1 MSPPIRINQKS
12 LIRKYYM
19 IEFPLEVKM
28 AVVTLRLYDTGLVKR
43 ADDNNTGC
51 KAGEFCVIE
60 SPYGEELGQ
69 VLRENAEVK
78 RIWER
83 VKLEKV
89 LRKAS
94 EQDIAFFKEKL
105 EREKEAFAF
114 CRRRIEERGMP
125 MKLLRVKFF
134 TNERKVMFFFSA
146 EGRID
151 FRDLVKDLARKY
163 RMRIEMRQ
171 VGIRDEAKMLGGV
184 GVCGRFLCCMYVLKE
199 FKPVSSGI
207 LREIEVKINPNKIS
221 GLCGRLM
228 CCLSY
233 ETSLAI
239 NLSDVGEEED

>member
-1 MSPPIRINQKS
+1 
-12 LIRKYYM
+12 M
-19 IEFPLEVKM
+19 IEFPLGAKM
-28 AVVTLRLYDTGLVKR
+28 EIVTLRLYDTGLIKR
-43 ADDNNTGC
+43 AKDPGIGC
-51 KAGEFCVIE
+51 DVGDYCVIE

-69 VLRENAEVK
+69 VLRENSAVK
-78 RIWER
+78 RAWEK

-89 LRKAS
+89 LRKAT
-94 EQDIAFFKEKL
+94 EKDLVFFREKL
-105 EREKEAFAF
+105 EKEKEAFDF
-114 CRRRIEERGMP
+114 CRKRIEERGMP

-199 FKPVSSGI
+199 FKPISSGI
-207 LREIEVKINPNKIS
+207 LKEIEVKINPNKIS

>member
-1 MSPPIRINQKS
+1 MEI
-12 LIRKYYM
+12 
-19 IEFPLEVKM
+19 
-28 AVVTLRLYDTGLVKR
+28 VTLRLYDTGLIKR
-43 ADDNNTGC
+43 AEDRGIGC
-51 KAGEFCVIE
+51 GVGDYCVIE

-69 VLRENAEVK
+69 VLRESPAVK
-78 RIWER
+78 KAWEK
-83 VKLEKV
+83 VELEKV
-89 LRKAS
+89 LRKAT
-94 EQDIAFFKEKL
+94 EKDMVFFREKM
-105 EREKEAFAF
+105 EKEKEAFSF

-134 TNERKVMFFFSA
+134 TNERKVMFYFSA

-199 FKPVSSGI
+199 FKPISSGI
-207 LREIEVKINPNKIS
+207 LKEIDVKINPNKIS

-239 NLSDVGEEED
+239 NLSDMGEEED

>member
-1 MSPPIRINQKS
+1 MISQKS
-12 LIRKYYM
+12 LIREYYM

-28 AVVTLRLYDTGLVKR
+28 EIVTLRIYDTGLIKR
-43 ADDNNTGC
+43 AEDHGIGC
-51 KAGEFCVIE
+51 EVGDYCVIE

-69 VLRENAEVK
+69 VLRENSAVK
-78 RIWER
+78 RAWEKVR
-83 VKLEKV
+83 LERV
-89 LRKAS
+89 LRKAT
-94 EQDIAFFKEKL
+94 EKDLVFFREKL
-105 EREKEAFAF
+105 DKEKEAFNF
-114 CRRRIEERGMP
+114 CRKRIEERGMP

-199 FKPVSSGI
+199 FKPISSGI
-207 LREIEVKINPNKIS
+207 LKEIEVKINPNKIS

>member
-1 MSPPIRINQKS
+1 M
-12 LIRKYYM
+12 
-19 IEFPLEVKM
+19 EVI
-28 AVVTLRLYDTGLVKR
+28 TLRLYDTGIIKR
-43 ADDNNTGC
+43 VDSTGIPC
-51 KAGEFCVIE
+51 DVGDFCVIE
-60 SPYGEELGQ
+60 SPYGEELGE
-69 VLRENAEVK
+69 VLRENSLVK
-78 RIWER
+78 KAWEG

-94 EQDIAFFKEKL
+94 EKDLQFFQDKL
-105 EREKEAFAF
+105 KREKEAFQF
-114 CRRRIEERGMP
+114 CRKRIEERGMP
-125 MKLLRVKFF
+125 MKLLKVKFF

-151 FRDLVKDLARKY
+151 FRDLVKDLAKKY

-199 FKPVSSGI
+199 FKPIGSG
-207 LREIEVKINPNKIS
+207 LLKEMEVKVNPNKIS

-233 ETSLAI
+233 EVGVTL
-239 NLSDVGEEED
+239 NLSDMGEEED

>member
-1 MSPPIRINQKS
+1 MDVI
-12 LIRKYYM
+12 
-19 IEFPLEVKM
+19 
-28 AVVTLRLYDTGLVKR
+28 TLRLYDTGIIKR
-43 ADDNNTGC
+43 VDA
-51 KAGEFCVIE
+51 AGIPCEVGDFCVIE
-60 SPYGEELGQ
+60 SPYGEELGE
-69 VLRENAEVK
+69 VLRENSSVK
-78 RIWER
+78 RAWEK
-83 VKLEKV
+83 VKLERV

-94 EQDIAFFKEKL
+94 EKDIKFFHEKL
-105 EREKEAFAF
+105 EREREAFQF

-151 FRDLVKDLARKY
+151 FRDLVKDLAKKY

-171 VGIRDEAKMLGGV
+171 VGIRDEARMLGGV

-199 FKPVSSGI
+199 FKPIGSG
-207 LREIEVKINPNKIS
+207 LLKEMEVKVNPNKIS

-233 ETSLAI
+233 EVGVPL
-239 NLSDVGEEED
+239 NLSDMGEEED